1 MLSKKSLTR
10 YAVIPLFVLALLNE
24 ISYQMVIPALN
35 VLLKAMLVQPTALM
49 VDAMYGAGIAA
60 FTVAVILGSPFI
72 GWLSDKFGR
81 KKVLLFCLVGVLVSS
96 LLFITGLY
104 LHSIS
109 LFILARIVSGV
120 AGASTAIVQAAVADI
135 SFARS
140 RAVHFSTVGLALT
153 LGLILGPLLGG
164 YFIRGFDVNLLEL
177 SLPFFITGIIAV
189 INIVLLAVLYH
200 EVPHKKCDYQIP
212 FSLKLL
218 SKYLGVF
225 FILEFSWSL
234 YYLSLPTYLTHRFLY
249 DSYEISLF
257 MSSLGV
263 SMCFG
268 LIFYRW
274 ISQYLSNQK
283 IVQISF
289 VVFIASLFL
298 PMWWMVVPITWSVAL
313 SYVALMGLLSDEVG
327 HRHQGVLM
335 GTTLTTMALA
345 WTVTGFAV
353 KFLASMSVL
362 CPFIVSGVVL
372 AVGICLAL

>member
-1 MLSKKSLTR
+1 MLSKDSLAR
-10 YAVIPLFVLALLNE
+10 YAVIPLFILALLNE

-35 VLLKAMLVQPTALM
+35 VLLKAMLIHPTALM
-49 VDAMYGAGIAA
+49 VDTMYGMGIAA
-60 FTVAVILGSPFI
+60 FTVAMIVGSPI
-72 GWLSDKFGR
+72 MGWLSDKFGR
-81 KKVLLFCLVGVLVSS
+81 KKVLLFCLGGVLGSS
-96 LLFITGLY
+96 TLFITSLY
-104 LHSIS
+104 LHNIS
-109 LFILARIVSGV
+109 LFILARILSGV
-120 AGASTAIVQAAVADI
+120 AAASTAIVQAAVADI

-164 YFIRGFDVNLLEL
+164 YFIRGFDVNLVEL
-177 SLPFFITGIIAV
+177 SLPFLITGIIAV
-189 INIVLLAVLYH
+189 INIMLLAVLYH
-200 EVPHKKCDYQIP
+200 EIPHKKSDHIAVY
-212 FSLKLL
+212 SMKYLT
-218 SKYLGVF
+218 KYLGLF

-234 YYLSLPTYLTHRFLY
+234 YYLSLPTYLTQRFLY
-249 DSYEISLF
+249 DSYEISLYL
-257 MSSLGV
+257 SSLGV

-289 VVFIASLFL
+289 GIFIVSLFL
-298 PMWWMVVPITWSVAL
+298 PMWWMIVPITWSVAL

-327 HRHQGVLM
+327 HKHQGILM

-353 KFLASMSVL
+353 KFLATMNVL
-362 CPFIVSGVVL
+362 YPFMVSGVVL
-372 AVGICLAL
+372 AVGLCLAL